1 MKSHKGSLGVLTTL
15 FFMWG
20 FMTVLNDLLIPQW
33 KAEFNL
39 NYMQALLVQFAFFGA
54 YFVGS
59 IIYFAISSSSGDPI
73 GKIGYKNG
81 LILGLLVAAAGSFL
95 FYPAAMA
102 GEYYLYL
109 LALFVV
115 GLGFTLLQIAANPY
129 VAVLGSPESASSRL
143 NLTQG
148 FNSLGT
154 TLGPLLGAWLIFEI
168 FGGKGSVKMPYVIFG
183 SILTFLAVVI
193 FLVPLPKIIN
203 KEKIKKGFGA
213 LQFPNLSYGMLA
225 IFFYVGGE
233 VAIGSLLVSYIG
245 LPEIAGVLKEDSD
258 TFLSFYWGGLMI
270 GRFAG
275 AVYLSDI
282 EGQSKKLL
290 MMVGL
295 ALAAFGVIYFANW
308 TKTGIDLMT
317 ALPLLF
323 FVALAMG
330 LFVLGRSLAHRT
342 LALFS
347 MLVIALLLVVI
358 FGSGS
363 IAFWAIIGIGI
374 FNSIMWSNIFTLA
387 IDGLEEFTSQG
398 SSLLVMMIVGGALVP
413 LAQGKLAD
421 ILATNANPD
430 AGLQM
435 SFFVPLLCYLYLVFY
450 GLKGYQKKVVS

>member
-1 MKSHKGSLGVLTTL
+1 MKSHKGSLGILTTL

-33 KAEFNL
+33 KAEFDL
-39 NYMQALLVQFAFFGA
+39 NYTQALLVQSAFFGA

-59 IIYFAISSSSGDPI
+59 LIYFIISSISGDPI
-73 GKIGYKNG
+73 RKIGYQNG
-81 LILGLLVAAAGSFL
+81 LIGGLLIAALGSFL
-95 FYPAAMA
+95 FYPAATA
-102 GEYYLYL
+102 GEYYMYL

-154 TLGPLLGAWLIFEI
+154 TLGPLVGGWLIFEI

-183 SILTFLAVVI
+183 SILTFLAVVF
-193 FLVPLPKIIN
+193 FLVPLPKIVDT
-203 KEKIKKGFGA
+203 EKIKKGFGA
-213 LQFPNLSYGMLA
+213 LRFPNLSFGMLA

-233 VAIGSLLVSYIG
+233 VAVGSVLVNYIG
-245 LPEIAGVLKEDSD
+245 LPEIAGIPVESGD
-258 TFLSFYWGGLMI
+258 TFLSLYWGGLMI

-275 AVYLSDI
+275 AVYLSGI
-282 EGQSKKLL
+282 EDQSKKLL
-290 MMVGL
+290 MMIGL
-295 ALAAFGVIYFANW
+295 ALAAFGVIYLANW
-308 TKTGIDLMT
+308 TRNGLDIMT
-317 ALPLLF
+317 ALPLLL

-330 LFVLGRSLAHRT
+330 LFVLGRSLPHRT

-347 MLVIALLLVVI
+347 MIVIALLLVVI

-363 IAFWAIIGIGI
+363 MAFWAIIGIGI

-413 LAQGKLAD
+413 PAQGKLAD
-421 ILATNANPD
+421 LLATTANPD
-430 AGLQM
+430 AGVQL
-435 SFFVPLLCYLYLVFY
+435 SFFVPLVCYLYLVFY
-450 GLKGYQKKVVS
+450 GLKGYQKKAVA